1 VSEVGAAAGDAD
13 WRTNKEMRTMKRI
26 VVAVVAALTLLLGAS
41 AAAADPDF
49 GPGNSSKGPNDG
61 GAKCH
66 PPGQTETEPGCK

>member
-13 WRTNKEMRTMKRI
+13 WRKKENLPMKRI

-49 GPGNSSKGPNDG
+49 GPGNSSKGP